1 MPFTKRLCSTPPPR
15 KTVQRHCSV
24 NKLYVKRTLLS
35 PSRSQAIMTQVK
47 AAPSSPVPSS
57 PSPVP
62 SSPSPSPAP
71 SSPLFLPTQDS
82 EEEPN
87 GMSILSVQFHTH
99 DRPSAPSHNLDALE
113 SLATLDTDSDSDIV
127 PLPGLPSSL
136 PYPNCCRWHLTEVR
150 CRYKWDAPSICAPFA
165 IRIASTDQYSAAEG
179 TLTDCL
185 GLTQIHSPIAMLAAL
200 PSPSIAPPLDTPILP
215 ASPATPEDTRATFEP
230 RWYAITKGRG
240 ICVVQGWSVNHHR
253 QHPITNAAYLGL
265 TRSP

>member
-1 MPFTKRLCSTPPPR
+1 
-15 KTVQRHCSV
+15 
-24 NKLYVKRTLLS
+24 
-35 PSRSQAIMTQVK
+35 MTQVE

-62 SSPSPSPAP
+62 SSPSPAP

-87 GMSILSVQFHTH
+87 GMSILSDQFHAH
-99 DRPSAPSHNLDALE
+99 DGSSAPPHDLSALQ

-165 IRIASTDQYSAAEG
+165 IRVASTDQYSPAEG
-179 TLTDCL
+179 TLGDCL
-185 GLTQIHSPIAMLAAL
+185 GFSQIHSPIAVLVML
-200 PSPSIAPPLDTPILP
+200 PSPSAVLTELLLPSITPPLNTSIPP
-215 ASPATPEDTRATFEP
+215 ASSATPEATNTTFEP

-240 ICVVQGWSVNHHR
+240 LCVVQGWSVHHHR
-253 QHPITNAAYLGL
+253 QHRTTNVAYLGL
-265 TRSP
+265 TQSP